1 HVMNSKRH
9 MILSVE
15 DNGIGFGPEI
25 IDENGAEHFGLQ
37 NLRERVR
44 ILKGKFKIDSKSGS
58 GTKIMV
64 KIPYEE
70 INSSSTLEG

>member
-1 HVMNSKRH
+1 

-15 DNGIGFGPEI
+15 DNGIGFDPQI
-25 IDENGAEHFGLQ
+25 IDEKGAEHFGLQ
-37 NLRERVR
+37 NLQERVR
-44 ILKGKFKIDSKSGS
+44 ILKGKFIIDSKSGR

-70 INSSSTLEG
+70 NDSSIVWEGLEK